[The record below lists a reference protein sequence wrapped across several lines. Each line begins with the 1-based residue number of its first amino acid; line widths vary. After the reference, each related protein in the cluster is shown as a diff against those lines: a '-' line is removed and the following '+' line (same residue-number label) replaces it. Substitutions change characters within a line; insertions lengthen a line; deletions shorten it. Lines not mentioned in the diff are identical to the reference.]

1 MFSRFS
7 VALLIVFLAFLFS
20 FQAHAQL
27 ISYEKYEQ
35 FTTEQLAEKWKKYGI
50 PKMISPIKYDVD
62 IYEIIYE
69 TQWYEGKRVKASG
82 LYFVPKDLKEPMPF
96 LIYNHGTSTR
106 KERHLGFNGEETI
119 AFMFSADGYGVGM
132 TDYVG
137 LGKGE
142 GVHLYIHAESEA
154 NASIDLMKAIDQ
166 VNKELG
172 YSRNDK
178 LFISG
183 YSQGGHAAMAT
194 HKMLQEK
201 YSDQYTVTASSPMSG
216 PYDVSKTQATVM
228 FAEYSQP
235 HYLPYLLIGYN
246 AAYKVFPEEHFYE
259 IFADHLQD
267 EIPTL
272 FTSGLSHREINGALP
287 KVPMHM
293 LQDELVEE
301 FRSGKNER
309 IQFVLEDN
317 DVYQW
322 KPEAPMQLCYCKGDE
337 EVKWENA
344 IVAQRYMKEQ
354 GAKNIT
360 TRHVAKK
367 MNHRQCADFAVIY
380 TKYYFDTFLKGGQSG
395 RKGKPFKRGLLGLA
409 KMFR

>member
-178 LFISG
+178 L
-183 YSQGGHAAMAT
+183 
-194 HKMLQEK
+194 
-201 YSDQYTVTASSPMSG
+201 
-216 PYDVSKTQATVM
+216 
-228 FAEYSQP
+228 
-235 HYLPYLLIGYN
+235 
-246 AAYKVFPEEHFYE
+246 
-259 IFADHLQD
+259 
-267 EIPTL
+267 
-272 FTSGLSHREINGALP
+272 
-287 KVPMHM
+287 
-293 LQDELVEE
+293 
-301 FRSGKNER
+301 
-309 IQFVLEDN
+309 
-317 DVYQW
+317 
-322 KPEAPMQLCYCKGDE
+322 
-337 EVKWENA
+337 
-344 IVAQRYMKEQ
+344 
-354 GAKNIT
+354 
-360 TRHVAKK
+360 
-367 MNHRQCADFAVIY
+367 
-380 TKYYFDTFLKGGQSG
+380 
-395 RKGKPFKRGLLGLA
+395 
-409 KMFR
+409 